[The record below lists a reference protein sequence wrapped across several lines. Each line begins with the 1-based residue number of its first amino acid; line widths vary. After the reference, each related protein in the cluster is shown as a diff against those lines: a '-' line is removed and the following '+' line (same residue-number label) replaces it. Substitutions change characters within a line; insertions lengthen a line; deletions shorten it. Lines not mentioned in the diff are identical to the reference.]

1 MTRPIARRAA
11 LATLAGGVL
20 STAAASSA
28 LAQQAVLLYP
38 RSAGTGGPRIV
49 GPGFVRPGMVQ
60 PGVVRP
66 GIAGP
71 GVTGQMGYRR
81 LTVVSANTG
90 ETFSDV
96 FALGNRPSVIAM
108 ARLSR
113 LMRDHHNGATKPID
127 PALIEILARIQTKV
141 LRPIQILS
149 GYRSP
154 ATNYKMYLADP
165 VGVAEHSFHTS
176 GRAVDITVAGAS
188 MDVLGKLARQCGAGG
203 VGTYASGFI
212 HIDTGPVREWV
223 G

>member
-11 LATLAGGVL
+11 LAALAGGVV
-20 STAAASSA
+20 STAAAGSA

-38 RSAGTGGPRIV
+38 RSAGTGAPVPRFTGPTVI
-49 GPGFVRPGMVQ
+49 RPGLTGSAYTS
-60 PGVVRP
+60 PGM
-66 GIAGP
+66 
-71 GVTGQMGYRR
+71 TGQMGYRR
-81 LTVVSANTG
+81 LTVVSAHTG
-90 ETFSDV
+90 EKFSDV
-96 FALGNRPSVIAM
+96 FALGNRPNVIAM

-113 LMRDHHNGATKPID
+113 LMRDQHNGATKAID

-154 ATNYKMYLADP
+154 ETNYKMYLADP
-165 VGVAEHSFHTS
+165 GGVAEHSFHTI
-176 GRAVDITVAGAS
+176 GKAVDIMVAGAS
-188 MDVLGKLARQCGAGG
+188 VEVLGKLARQCGAGG
-203 VGTYASGFI
+203 VGTYSSGFI